1 MFLLPWLD
9 RSPVKSIRYKGKV
22 TKVAL
27 GIFVVSFIALGYLGM
42 MPVSALATVMS
53 QVFTVLYFAFFL
65 LMPIYSS
72 LDKVKP
78 VPERVTA

>member
-1 MFLLPWLD
+1 
-9 RSPVKSIRYKGKV
+9 V

-42 MPVSALATVMS
+42 MPVSELATVMS